1 LLRQISSLIIFPR
14 NLSPNFWLYI
24 RDDQKGLNRMADL
37 TDSDKSHFIDKVVAA
52 LNENKTDL
60 TAAV

>member
-1 LLRQISSLIIFPR
+1 
-14 NLSPNFWLYI
+14 
-24 RDDQKGLNRMADL
+24 MADL
-37 TDSDKSHFIDKVVAA
+37 TDADKNHFIDKVVAA

>member
-1 LLRQISSLIIFPR
+1 
-14 NLSPNFWLYI
+14 
-24 RDDQKGLNRMADL
+24 MADL